1 MANISSTNIDR
12 DGAYHLREVW
22 ALKHG
27 SRQGG
32 PSTSGST
39 RSRPVR
45 YTRYRG
51 TLVGGDDDDD
61 YFHIFFLLQKVVK
74 EKMGGWI
81 SRLFY
86 PYRLLLLFS
95 LVVCLIQVSNVTV
108 A

>member
-1 MANISSTNIDR
+1 MI
-12 DGAYHLREVW
+12 
-22 ALKHG
+22 
-27 SRQGG
+27 
-32 PSTSGST
+32 
-39 RSRPVR
+39 
-45 YTRYRG
+45 
-51 TLVGGDDDDD
+51 
-61 YFHIFFLLQKVVK
+61 IFILFLLQKVVK